1 MHLTVII
8 LTKDE
13 EKHIAR
19 AIQSVHH
26 VADRIVVVDSGSTD
40 KTIQI
45 AEELG
50 AEVLSHPFVTQAKQ
64 FNWALEQLPA
74 DTDWIFRLDAD
85 EIVSPELA
93 QSLEQTLPG
102 LPATVVGA
110 NVARRMTFLR
120 RPIRWGGVFPVRIT
134 RALRFRHGYSEDR
147 WMDEHILLEGTEVQL
162 DGELLDDSL
171 QPLGRWINKHNAYAS
186 REAIEI
192 LDAEFGFLKRYQNN
206 TPGGQPG
213 IKRWIKEK
221 VYARMPAGIRAFAYF
236 FYRYV
241 LRLGFLDGI
250 AGTGFHVLQG
260 LWYRYLVDLKLYEVK
275 LVMTDEGID
284 VVSAI
289 HKVLDIDLRK

>member
-13 EKHIAR
+13 EKHISR
-19 AIQSVHH
+19 AIQSVNA
-26 VADRIVVVDSGSTD
+26 VANSIIVVDSGSTD
-40 KTIQI
+40 RTIEI
-45 AEELG
+45 AAELG
-50 AEVLSHPFVTQAKQ
+50 AKVLFNPFVTQAKQ

-93 QSLEQTLPG
+93 QSLSQTLPG
-102 LPATVVGA
+102 LPPTVAGA
-110 NVARRMTFLR
+110 NVARRIAFLR

-134 RALRFRHGYSEDR
+134 RVLRFGCGHSEDR
-147 WMDEHILLEGTEVQL
+147 WMDEHILLNGAEVSL
-162 DGELLDDSL
+162 EGELLDDTL
-171 QPLGRWINKHNAYAS
+171 RPLGWWIEKHNAYAS
-186 REAIEI
+186 REVIEM
-192 LDAEFGFLKRYQNN
+192 LDVEFGFLDRDLKRL
-206 TPGGQPG
+206 PDGQPG

-221 VYARMPAGIRAFAYF
+221 VYARMPAGFRAFAYF

-250 AGTGFHVLQG
+250 SGAGFHVLQG
-260 LWYRYLVDLKLYEVK
+260 FWYRYLVDLKLYEVK
-275 LVMTDEGID
+275 LAMRDECLD

-289 HKVLDIDLRK
+289 HKVLEIDVRR